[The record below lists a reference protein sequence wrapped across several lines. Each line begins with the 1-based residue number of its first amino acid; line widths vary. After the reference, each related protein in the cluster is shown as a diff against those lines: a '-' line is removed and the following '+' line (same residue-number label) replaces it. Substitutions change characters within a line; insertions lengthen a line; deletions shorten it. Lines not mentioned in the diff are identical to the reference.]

1 MSKTAIVLAGGG
13 SRGAYQLGVW
23 KALREMGVDY
33 QLVTGTSVGALNGTL
48 MVQQDYEKACQVWE
62 NITSEDIVG
71 DMLAEKGDLNDH
83 QLNRIFAREALEK
96 GHEVTVL
103 TRDAGKVATRHER
116 LHVVEGYVTDRNTV
130 HNVLDGQEA
139 VIQTLGIGGKGDGR
153 PTTFVSEA
161 NKSIM
166 EEMERMNVRRLVAI
180 SVIGAG
186 DSLAFLPWIYRK
198 LVLPLFMKWFQAIM
212 DDKNRMEPMI
222 KKSSLDWTIVRC
234 TTVKERPATGKVNA
248 TVDGKG
254 LKFSISAADMA
265 TIVNQLT
272 DNRFLKQAPT
282 ISN

>member
-1 MSKTAIVLAGGG
+1 MKIVVFDATGI
-13 SRGAYQLGVW
+13 VW
-23 KALREMGVDY
+23 KPV
-33 QLVTGTSVGALNGTL
+33 V
-48 MVQQDYEKACQVWE
+48 
-62 NITSEDIVG
+62 
-71 DMLAEKGDLNDH
+71 
-83 QLNRIFAREALEK
+83 REAFEK

-103 TRDAGKVATRHER
+103 TRDEGKFATRHER
-116 LHVVEGYVTDRNTV
+116 LHVVEGHVTDRNTV

-186 DSLAFLPWIYRK
+186 DSLVFLPWIYRK

-222 KKSSLDWTIVRC
+222 KKSSLDWTIVRW

-265 TIVNQLT
+265 TFIVNQLT